1 MGRVQGAVPAQIMQ
15 KNKKLRY
22 LESQV
27 RKEPPNPHAHPAP
40 MPTLETEPDLHP
52 GEPITTAFIGQFVG
66 LGRPCSGPHK
76 PHTPLSTF
84 HPLNTLEV

>member
-1 MGRVQGAVPAQIMQ
+1 MGRVQGAALAQIMQ

-27 RKEPPNPHAHPAP
+27 RKEPPNPHARPAP

-52 GEPITTAFIGQFVG
+52 GEPITIAFYWAV
-66 LGRPCSGPHK
+66 SGAGK
-76 PHTPLSTF
+76 TLFRTP
-84 HPLNTLEV
+84 